1 MDEIVPAVLLSIGLL
16 LVILTYRHPSLA
28 GAACPAGLAI
38 WFACSLRPLDKD
50 TSGQTL
56 RPLGRPMSIA
66 HRGGAHDAPE
76 NTLTAVRQ
84 AAKNGADAV
93 ELDLEFTADGVP
105 VIMHDSTVDRTTDGV
120 GPLSSI
126 TYAELS
132 QLNAASKHR
141 LRKVFSSEMVPRLE
155 EAVKECMRLNLTI
168 YFDVKGSADKSAAAL
183 KQAYNTWPQ
192 LYKKGIVCSFNPW
205 VIYKMRL
212 ADPAVVTALTHRRW
226 SFSHTG
232 GGEPYFTSWFK
243 HYPAMLLD
251 VFHDWAVH
259 YCYWSFC
266 GVSAFLC
273 QKNFISPDD
282 VDFWAKRGVEV
293 IIWTVNQA
301 IEKAYFRNVLDCS
314 CITDSL
320 VEDCEPHY

>member
-1 MDEIVPAVLLSIGLL
+1 MDA
-16 LVILTYRHPSLA
+16 
-28 GAACPAGLAI
+28 
-38 WFACSLRPLDKD
+38 
-50 TSGQTL
+50 
-56 RPLGRPMSIA
+56 A
-66 HRGGAHDAPE
+66 HRS
-76 NTLTAVRQ
+76 Q
-84 AAKNGADAV
+84 AAKNGAYAV

-105 VIMHDSTVDRTTDGV
+105 VFMHDSTVDRTTDGV
-120 GPLSSI
+120 GRLSSI

-132 QLNAASKHR
+132 HLNAASKHR
-141 LRKVFSSEMVPRLE
+141 LRKHFSSEKVPTLE
-155 EAVKECMRLNLTI
+155 EAVEECMRLNLTM

-192 LYKKGIVCSFNPW
+192 LYRKGIVCSFDPW

-232 GGEPYFTSWFK
+232 SGEPYFTSWFK

-259 YCYWSFC
+259 YCYCSFC

-273 QKNFISPDD
+273 QKNFVSKDD
-282 VDFWAKRGVEV
+282 VDFWMKRGVEV
-293 IIWTVNQA
+293 IVWTVNQA
-301 IEKAYFRNVLDCS
+301 DEKAFFKNVLNCS